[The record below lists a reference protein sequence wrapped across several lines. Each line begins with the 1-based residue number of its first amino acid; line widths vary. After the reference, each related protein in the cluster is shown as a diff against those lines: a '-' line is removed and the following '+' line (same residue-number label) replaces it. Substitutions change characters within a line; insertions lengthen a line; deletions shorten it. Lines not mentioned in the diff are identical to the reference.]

1 MPKFTAQ
8 EVKALSTFSLEKALD
23 AARTKYFDMDNTDAT
38 AVKVAKEI
46 FEMFDAE
53 MNRRHVASGLNQP
66 SPTAVASGEKQS
78 YSIEWRNMNDYM
90 KDNVTTFQPGQEVTK
105 FIHQLDNVFE
115 FNVTSENK
123 LEEAFCRMIPKRM
136 CTDYQTNFIKSVP
149 EAERLKFAKIKEH
162 LLKTYQTQETIY
174 QTMSHVWNCQQGPGE
189 DILTLGVRMEEKCL
203 EIFKQIETKF
213 LKEQQ
218 ANGKTEFDAKDA
230 FLLMGSMLMI
240 QHVQSK
246 EPEAYR
252 LMVRD
257 IDDAFKPAEIAR
269 RAKSYIDRIGKS
281 EPAAVNNGTFHS
293 NQPSNQNKKAKKDT
307 DCPYWKKN
315 GKCRYKDAKSRP
327 CLYRHLD
334 KYKKDQKSKPQKAM
348 HASGNT
354 GATQTQN
361 NPPPTPSQPAPTSTQ
376 PGPPPMVPHPYYNM
390 PSYYPPGMNY
400 GPPQANPAFNVVNAR
415 KHFEDV
421 GYENLGQEVF
431 HQN

>member
-1 MPKFTAQ
+1 MVKFSTQ
-8 EVKALSTFSLEKALD
+8 EIKALSSHSLEKALD
-23 AARTKYFDMDNTDAT
+23 AARNKYFEMDDSDPT
-38 AVKVAKEI
+38 ALKVAKDI

-53 MNRRHVASGLNQP
+53 MNRRHVASGLNNT
-66 SPTAVASGEKQS
+66 PTQAVASGEKQS
-78 YSIEWRNMNDYM
+78 YSTEWRNMNDYM
-90 KDNVTTFQPGQEVTK
+90 KDNVMTFQPGQEVTK
-105 FIHQLDNVFE
+105 FIHQLENVFE
-115 FNVTSENK
+115 FNVTRENN

-136 CTDYQTNFIKSVP
+136 CTDYQTNFINSVP
-149 EAERLKFAKIKEH
+149 EPERLKFVKIKEH
-162 LLKTYQTQETIY
+162 LLQTYKTQETIY

-203 EIFKQIETKF
+203 EIFKQIETEF
-213 LKEQQ
+213 LEK
-218 ANGKTEFDAKDA
+218 ANGKTDFSAKDA

-281 EPAAVNNGTFHS
+281 EPAAVNNATFHS
-293 NQPSNQNKKAKKDT
+293 NQPSQQNKKPKKDI

-315 GKCRYKDAKSRP
+315 GRCRYKDAKSRP
-327 CLYRHLD
+327 CSYRHLD
-334 KYKKDQKSKPQKAM
+334 KFKKEQKPKPQKAM

-354 GATQTQN
+354 GATHTQN
-361 NPPPTPSQPAPTSTQ
+361 NPAPTQPQ
-376 PGPPPMVPHPYYNM
+376 PGPPPTMPHPYYNM
-390 PSYYPPGMNY
+390 PPYYPPGMNY
-400 GPPQANPAFNVVNAR
+400 GPPQANPAFNVANAR
-415 KHFEDV
+415 KQFEDY